1 MSEHDAVRE
10 LLALAAAGA
19 LDAEEQRRIE
29 QHLAGCA
36 ACAAE
41 LDGWRNLAGALKRL
55 PTPRPSPALVEQTRA
70 RAEWQLAAAA
80 EHRWSQAVL
89 VFLVLFAWTVTLVS
103 WPIVRLVTGGL
114 LGWLDVRMNQTWA
127 SLAGYT
133 ALGWLTVGVAAL
145 LLGIRHRS
153 ARRPA

>member
-1 MSEHDAVRE
+1 MSEHEAIRE
-10 LLALAAAGA
+10 LLVLAVAGA
-19 LDAEEQRRIE
+19 LDADEQRRVE

-41 LDGWRNLAGALKRL
+41 LDAWHDLTGALKRL
-55 PTPRPSPALVEQTRA
+55 PTPQPPAALVERTRA

-80 EHRWSQAVL
+80 ERRWNHTVL

-103 WPIVRLVTGGL
+103 WPIVRLVSGGM
-114 LGWLDVRMNQTWA
+114 LGWLDVRMNQTWV

-145 LLGIRHRS
+145 MLGLRHRS
-153 ARRPA
+153 ARRAA